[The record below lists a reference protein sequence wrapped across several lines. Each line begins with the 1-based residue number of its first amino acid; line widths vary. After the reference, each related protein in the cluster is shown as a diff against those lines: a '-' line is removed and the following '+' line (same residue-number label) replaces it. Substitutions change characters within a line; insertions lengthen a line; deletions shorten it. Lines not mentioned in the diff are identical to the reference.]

1 MPPSTTTQQPPH
13 TSSTPRRRIVIVV
26 VGPRG
31 DVQPYCILG
40 QALTAR
46 GYDVTIATEA
56 RLKALVTAEFGL
68 PFAPIAGD
76 VFGGL
81 FDIEFQHRFRVAR
94 SMKCLEMLTEWNDRF
109 NIDDVLASYVSALA
123 GADVVVC
130 GGVLSIAQ
138 TYSVAEKHGLKW
150 VPLFLGTCP
159 LPTNEFPHWV
169 LAGVPFGFL
178 CSNHWSHSI
187 VASKGWL
194 QQRKHINKWRR
205 HTLGLPPIT
214 SPLGIVHAM
223 QTNDNI
229 TIYNASS
236 LLLCGP
242 KRQVPADYP
251 PHKVVY
257 GGFLF
262 PTTTASPP
270 ATIPPA
276 STTMANINSSSG
288 SRYNPPPKQQH
299 PGSSTSLQRFLK
311 TRTTLP
317 VIYIGFGEMPTMEP
331 LPLLQLALHVCHAVK
346 CRAVVAAS
354 WAEFMP
360 PPSPRL
366 WLFPQM
372 SCIVHH
378 GGFSTTT
385 IALRSGVPQ
394 IPCPV
399 IMDQFHHANNMVAL
413 GVAPAVVHKGS
424 LYGSYVA
431 KLVTQ
436 VLRNDRNIQTTAKDL
451 GKFVNTESFDNTDRF
466 CDWVVAAPPTFASPP
481 SEQQSDGVLVA
492 QRGHDR
498 RMPCPPAGPDTTPA
512 LPPLL
517 RTTTHGQHSP
527 ADSASATPHSP
538 TVETHLQQ
546 PNHTASLEPATHTI
560 ATNAAF

>member
-13 TSSTPRRRIVIVV
+13 TSSTPPHRHRR
-26 VGPRG
+26 
-31 DVQPYCILG
+31 G

-76 VFGGL
+76 VYGGL

-94 SMKCLEMLTEWNDRF
+94 SLKCLEMLTEWNDRF
-109 NIDDVLASYVSALA
+109 DIDDVLASYVSALA

-138 TYSVAEKHGLKW
+138 TYSIAEKHGLTW

-214 SPLGIVHAM
+214 SPLGIVDAM

-229 TIYNASS
+229 TIYQASS

-276 STTMANINSSSG
+276 STTMANINSSSS

-311 TRTTLP
+311 TRTALP

-360 PPSPRL
+360 PPVQHWS
-366 WLFPQM
+366 
-372 SCIVHH
+372 S
-378 GGFSTTT
+378 
-385 IALRSGVPQ
+385 VPQ

-481 SEQQSDGVLVA
+481 SEQQSDGV
-492 QRGHDR
+492 
-498 RMPCPPAGPDTTPA
+498 
-512 LPPLL
+512 
-517 RTTTHGQHSP
+517 
-527 ADSASATPHSP
+527 
-538 TVETHLQQ
+538 
-546 PNHTASLEPATHTI
+546 
-560 ATNAAF
+560 

>member
-46 GYDVTIATEA
+46 DYDVTIATEA

-76 VFGGL
+76 VYGGL

-94 SMKCLEMLTEWNDRF
+94 SLKCLEMLTEWNDRF
-109 NIDDVLASYVSALA
+109 DIDDVLASYVSALA

-138 TYSVAEKHGLKW
+138 TYSIAEKHGLTW

-214 SPLGIVHAM
+214 SPLGIVDAM

-229 TIYNASS
+229 TIYQASS
-236 LLLCGP
+236 LLLC
-242 KRQVPADYP
+242 
-251 PHKVVY
+251 
-257 GGFLF
+257 
-262 PTTTASPP
+262 
-270 ATIPPA
+270 
-276 STTMANINSSSG
+276 
-288 SRYNPPPKQQH
+288 
-299 PGSSTSLQRFLK
+299 
-311 TRTTLP
+311 
-317 VIYIGFGEMPTMEP
+317 
-331 LPLLQLALHVCHAVK
+331 
-346 CRAVVAAS
+346 
-354 WAEFMP
+354 
-360 PPSPRL
+360 
-366 WLFPQM
+366 
-372 SCIVHH
+372 
-378 GGFSTTT
+378 
-385 IALRSGVPQ
+385 VPQ

-481 SEQQSDGVLVA
+481 SEQQSDGVVNRL
-492 QRGHDR
+492 G
-498 RMPCPPAGPDTTPA
+498 
-512 LPPLL
+512 
-517 RTTTHGQHSP
+517 
-527 ADSASATPHSP
+527 DSC
-538 TVETHLQQ
+538 L
-546 PNHTASLEPATHTI
+546 I
-560 ATNAAF
+560 AA